1 MMFGPRGMLYDVI
14 IVGAGPAG
22 LTAGIFA
29 RAREMST
36 LILEAR
42 QAGGQLAVLYPTK
55 SVYDYPGYIAIEAEE
70 LGRIFVEHARLS
82 GCELH
87 EGEEV
92 TELKRKGEHWRVGTT
107 KGYYEGRSVVLAM
120 GIGLF
125 ESKRL
130 AVPGEDA
137 FEGNGVSYGVRDR
150 REYKGKRIL
159 IVGGGD
165 SALEAA
171 LQIVVH
177 AAEVYLIHRREQFRA
192 MEKSVDAIAR
202 SHIKILMNSEVA
214 QISGDKEV
222 RHVVVYNNQTLEKRT
237 IDVDAIIVQVGFE
250 TKSGWLKKWG
260 LEMEGERLIKVKVD
274 MSTSL
279 PGVFACGDIVF
290 YTSKEKRIVTGCGE
304 AVTAIASAYKFV
316 KSPYWA

>member
-1 MMFGPRGMLYDVI
+1 MLYDVI

-29 RAREMST
+29 RARELTT

-42 QAGGQLAVLYPTK
+42 QPGGQLAVLYPTK

-70 LGRIFVEHARLS
+70 LGRLFVEHARLS
-82 GCELH
+82 GCEIH

-92 TELKRKGEHWRVGTT
+92 TELKRKGRHWRIGTT
-107 KGYYEGRSVVLAM
+107 KGYYEGRAVVLAL

-125 ESKRL
+125 EQKRL
-130 AVPGEDA
+130 DVPGEVE
-137 FEGNGVSYGVRDR
+137 FEGKGVFYGVKDR
-150 REYKGKRIL
+150 REFRNKRVV

-177 AAEVYLIHRREQFRA
+177 AELVYVVHRREQFRA
-192 MEKSVDAIAR
+192 MEKNVDAVGR
-202 SHIKILMNSEVA
+202 SQIKVLMNSEVS
-214 QISGDKEV
+214 QILGDSQV
-222 RHVVVYNNQTLEKRT
+222 RHVVVYNNTSLEKRT
-237 IDVDAIIVQVGFE
+237 IDVDAVVVQVGFE

-260 LEMEGERLIKVKVD
+260 LEMEGDRLIKVKAD

-279 PGVFACGDIVF
+279 EGVFACGDIV
-290 YTSKEKRIVTGCGE
+290 YYPSKEKRIVTGCGE

-316 KSPYWA
+316 RSPYLA